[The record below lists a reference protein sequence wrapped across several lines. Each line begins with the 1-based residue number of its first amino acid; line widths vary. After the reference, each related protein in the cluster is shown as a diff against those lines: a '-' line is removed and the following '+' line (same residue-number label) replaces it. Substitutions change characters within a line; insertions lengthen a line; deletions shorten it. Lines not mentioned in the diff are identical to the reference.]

1 MLFSADWARLTLM
14 AESLLLFLQVRSK
27 STAYLQGSRVSISM
41 QYLLI
46 PSFKKKKSIESYNQ
60 SLKGSVPQLKGRVQ
74 LETLG
79 IWVFHKICQNEIPL
93 M

>member
-46 PSFKKKKSIESYNQ
+46 PSFKKKSIESYNQ
-60 SLKGSVPQLKGRVQ
+60 CLKGSVPQLKGRVQ